1 MKKTISIL
9 AIALTAVL
17 ATGVAHAQTAKS
29 AGTIVGVGQETAR
42 DPVKI
47 KNLRLDDPLVQQK
60 YLNEPDMLRFLRA
73 SYSEACTRG
82 AVLNA
87 TKQVQLN
94 LKKEYPAEA
103 REVAGRMVES
113 NRVWKMSSFELEA
126 LAGKG
131 YLTAANYCDCLM
143 KEIPDTDLVNPKK
156 GLEVV
161 EKIPQSV
168 RNACQINAEGLA
180 EQQLNARKKIE
191 AEMKKGK

>member
-1 MKKTISIL
+1 MKKTISIISF
-9 AIALTAVL
+9 AIAA
-17 ATGVAHAQTAKS
+17 AMSAGIAHAQTAKS
-29 AGTIVGVGQETAR
+29 AGTIVGLGQDSAR
-42 DPVKI
+42 EPSKI
-47 KNLRLDDPLVQQK
+47 RNLRLDDPLVQQK

-73 SYSEACTRG
+73 SYAEACTRG

-103 REVAGRMVES
+103 REVAGRMIEA
-113 NRVWKMSSFELEA
+113 NRIWKMSSFELEA

-143 KEIPDTDLVNPKK
+143 KEVPDTDLVNPKK

-168 RNACQINAEGLA
+168 RNACEVNAEGLA
-180 EQQLNARKKIE
+180 QKQMNDRKKVE